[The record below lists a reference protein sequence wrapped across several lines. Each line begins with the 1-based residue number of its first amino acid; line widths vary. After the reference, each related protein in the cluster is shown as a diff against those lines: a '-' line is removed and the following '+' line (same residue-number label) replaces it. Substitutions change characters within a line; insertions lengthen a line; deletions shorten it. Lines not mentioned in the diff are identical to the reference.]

1 MYSIYMYFSAFSL
14 HVSLFIVFCVF
25 YNFSA
30 VYPVWQLLSKH
41 LLLIYFRSVL
51 LSQRYRIVELE
62 SALHNAVLTGR
73 YTTNVGRWA
82 QQSRR
87 TLAGQS
93 RQTQAWCW
101 ARSVLAWNS
110 QYFISAII
118 TRMSVNVRCGR
129 MLIFYQIQDSFI
141 LYLKC
146 PDPDFCQIILSCVC
160 TSPHKLQKL
169 KKKQKQ
175 ICSWF
180 GIQLWEPEACFKSYP
195 IQCQTRTVWAES
207 DVSS

>member
-73 YTTNVGRWA
+73 YTTNVGR
-82 QQSRR
+82 
-87 TLAGQS
+87 
-93 RQTQAWCW
+93 
-101 ARSVLAWNS
+101 
-110 QYFISAII
+110 
-118 TRMSVNVRCGR
+118 
-129 MLIFYQIQDSFI
+129 
-141 LYLKC
+141 
-146 PDPDFCQIILSCVC
+146 
-160 TSPHKLQKL
+160 
-169 KKKQKQ
+169 
-175 ICSWF
+175 
-180 GIQLWEPEACFKSYP
+180 
-195 IQCQTRTVWAES
+195 
-207 DVSS
+207 